1 VPAYV
6 NLADLYRAQQKDTDA
21 YKALLKAKQVAVNN
35 AAVHHAL
42 GLLLVRQQK
51 TDEAIVE
58 LEAAARLMPG
68 NYRYIYVYAVA
79 LNSTGKPDD
88 AIEQLQIAHER
99 FPDNVD
105 ILQALVSF
113 NRDAGN
119 AFAAERYMK
128 ILNSIK

>member
-1 VPAYV
+1 
-6 NLADLYRAQQKDTDA
+6 
-21 YKALLKAKQVAVNN
+21 
-35 AAVHHAL
+35 
-42 GLLLVRQQK
+42 
-51 TDEAIVE
+51 
-58 LEAAARLMPG
+58 M
-68 NYRYIYVYAVA
+68 A
-79 LNSTGKPDD
+79 LNSTGKPGD
-88 AIEQLQIAHER
+88 AVEQLQIAHER